1 MYVRTYRIFSQL
13 KHVLKKSRAGFNLLH
28 KRTWE
33 RGKLIGGIGIVPSS
47 LQAQTALRNIACFAE
62 YPVRMQ
68 RKIVEVGRYEKY
80 DSKRVIVRQGH
91 PASAFYFILS
101 GSGACAKQVLN

>member
-1 MYVRTYRIFSQL
+1 MAFTL
-13 KHVLKKSRAGFNLLH
+13 
-28 KRTWE
+28 
-33 RGKLIGGIGIVPSS
+33 GIAPSS

-101 GSGACAKQVLN
+101 GSGACAKQALN